1 MFGPPFFPT
10 LTGRG
15 PSVPRTC
22 IRDPTLK
29 ISSKWDL
36 VTVIWAMTGRSEINR
51 ARNSSGITRRETR
64 EFVFMGGHHPL
75 LVGDGQTVLFR
86 LLKVKGTSRHYF
98 SPGVKND
105 NPWSQAV
112 VGKTI

>member
-1 MFGPPFFPT
+1 MNGCPRYEREREVKSYKFGPPLFPT

-29 ISSKWDL
+29 MSSKWDL

-51 ARNSSGITRRETR
+51 ARNTSGTTTRETG
-64 EFVFMGGHHPL
+64 ELVFMAGRHPL
-75 LVGDGQTVLFR
+75 LVGGRQTV
-86 LLKVKGTSRHYF
+86 
-98 SPGVKND
+98 
-105 NPWSQAV
+105 
-112 VGKTI
+112 